1 MGENN
6 YFTWNRI
13 RRATYKE
20 EEVFDI
26 LEHID
31 DLLEETKKGRVSPRE
46 AVKAIKDFLNKSQL
60 PPSKKE
66 IEKPFIKIEFPN
78 RLSYK
83 TGTDLNIPI
92 TKDNK
97 VIGFVKDVYETRC
110 IGYIFT
116 KCIDIIPELLIDE
129 KRVMSF
135 AIIEKRNKDDK
146 YK

>member
-1 MGENN
+1 MSENN
-6 YFTWNRI
+6 YFTWDRI

-20 EEVFDI
+20 EEAFDI

-31 DLLEETKKGRVSPRE
+31 NILEKTKEGRVSPRE
-46 AVKAIKDFLNKSQL
+46 AVETVKNFLNKSQL

-78 RLSYK
+78 HLSYE

-135 AIIEKRNKDDK
+135 AIIEERGKNE
-146 YK
+146 

>member
-1 MGENN
+1 MSEYN
-6 YFTWNRI
+6 YFTWDKI

-31 DLLEETKKGRVSPRE
+31 DLLEKTKEGRISPRE
-46 AVKAIKDFLNKSQL
+46 AVETIKDFLNKSQL

-66 IEKPFIKIEFPN
+66 IEKPFIKIEFLN
-78 RLSYK
+78 HLSYE

-97 VIGFVKDVYETRC
+97 VIGFVKDIYETRC

-116 KCIDIIPELLIDE
+116 KCIDIIPEIMIDE

-135 AIIEKRNKDDK
+135 IVREGND
-146 YK
+146 

>member
-1 MGENN
+1 MGENS
-6 YFTWNRI
+6 YFTWDRI
-13 RRATYKE
+13 RSATYKE
-20 EEVFDI
+20 EFFDI

-31 DLLEETKKGRVSPRE
+31 DLLEKTKESRVSPRE
-46 AVKAIKDFLNKSQL
+46 AVETIKNFLNKSQL

-66 IEKPFIKIEFPN
+66 IEKTFIKIEFPN
-78 RLSYK
+78 HLSYE

-97 VIGFVKDVYETRC
+97 VIGFVKDIYETRC

-135 AIIEKRNKDDK
+135 IVREGND
-146 YK
+146 